1 MSKKKVF
8 IEEMKH
14 FNISVDDI
22 KPSDDLFGAIE
33 KTIIKMQHEY
43 YVDRLEVILNN
54 NLIEAKD
61 KITNFRTILGCR
73 VSYDDLADSISFI
86 VRQDTKP
93 SYEKLEEK
101 INKANELLESI
112 LVVSDWEHEGR
123 FRPVKN
129 TIKQD
134 VYKVICQLNELLK
147 TPDRANYNLLGDNN
161 DR

>member
-1 MSKKKVF
+1 MTKEKVF
-8 IEEMKH
+8 IEEMKG

-33 KTIIKMQHEY
+33 KAIIKMQHEY
-43 YVDRLEVILNN
+43 YADRLEVVLNN
-54 NLIEAKD
+54 NLIETKD

-93 SYEKLEEK
+93 SYEELEER
-101 INKANELLESI
+101 INKATKIVKENSYFINYVEASELLSI
-112 LVVSDWEHEGR
+112 L
-123 FRPVKN
+123 
-129 TIKQD
+129 T
-134 VYKVICQLNELLK
+134 
-147 TPDRANYNLLGDNN
+147 GDNN

>member
-1 MSKKKVF
+1 MSKEKVF

-22 KPSDDLFGAIE
+22 KQSDDLFGAIE

-43 YVDRLEVILNN
+43 YANRLEVVLNN
-54 NLIEAKD
+54 NLIEVKD

-93 SYEKLEEK
+93 SYEELEER
-101 INKANELLESI
+101 INKATKIVKENSYFINYVEASELLSI
-112 LVVSDWEHEGR
+112 L
-123 FRPVKN
+123 
-129 TIKQD
+129 T
-134 VYKVICQLNELLK
+134 
-147 TPDRANYNLLGDNN
+147 GDNN